1 MKMHDDEVEINSDL
15 VRRLVTSQFPAL
27 ADLPVIE
34 FSSTGTVN
42 AIYRIGEDLY
52 ARLPRVARWARGLKN
67 ELKWLPYL
75 TPRLTLRVP
84 EPVWQGQQTADYP
97 FTWAIFRWIN
107 GQTYAEDRIDDELQA
122 VEDLTQ
128 LVAELRRTDLP
139 AVADSDTPFGGRLP
153 LIELDADTR
162 KRISEAAAIIDV
174 QATTAAWERSLRAPA
189 WDGTCTWI
197 HSDLLPF
204 NLLVDGGRLRA
215 VIDFA
220 GAGLG
225 DPANDLNPAWSVFGP
240 AGRTAFRA
248 ILDVDDDTWRRGRG
262 IALTQALGLIP
273 YYAVTNPGLAA
284 LGRRMLREILTD
296 IDVNP

>member
-1 MKMHDDEVEINSDL
+1 MKMHDDEVDINSDL

-34 FSSTGTVN
+34 FNSTGTVN

-52 ARLPRVARWARGLKN
+52 ARLPRVERWARGLKN

-75 TPRLTLRVP
+75 MPRLTLRVP
-84 EPVWQGQQTADYP
+84 EPVWQGQPTPDYP
-97 FTWAIFRWIN
+97 FTWAIFRWIS
-107 GQTYAEDRIDDELQA
+107 GQTYAEDRIDDERQA

-128 LVAELRRTDLP
+128 FVAELRRADVP
-139 AVADSDTPFGGRLP
+139 AVVDDDTPLGGRLP
-153 LIELDADTR
+153 LIELDAGTR

-189 WDGTCTWI
+189 WDGPFVWI
-197 HSDLLPF
+197 HGDLLPP

-215 VIDFA
+215 VIDF
-220 GAGLG
+220 GGVGLG
-225 DPANDLNPAWSVFGP
+225 DPATDLNPAWSVFGT

-262 IALTQALGLIP
+262 IALTQALGIIP

-296 IDVNP
+296 IDVYP